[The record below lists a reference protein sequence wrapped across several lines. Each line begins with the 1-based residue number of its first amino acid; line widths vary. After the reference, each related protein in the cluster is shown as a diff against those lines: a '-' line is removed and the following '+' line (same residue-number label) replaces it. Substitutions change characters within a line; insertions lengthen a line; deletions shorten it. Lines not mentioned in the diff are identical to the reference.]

1 MGIGGVRMQEQL
13 PLIEGLPKLEV
24 KARPRSKYQQW
35 KLENNYRKADD
46 DKRCK
51 NCKNLISKM
60 AVCSSERNYYKCILL
75 GMSSS
80 PATDVRLS
88 NVCNNFTPKN
98 ADCQLCK
105 HLDCNTE
112 GQFVCGLDGDI
123 LDHEG
128 INCDR
133 FEEYI
138 ED

>member
-1 MGIGGVRMQEQL
+1 MEEQL
-13 PLIEGLPKLEV
+13 PLIEGLTKFEV

-35 KLENNYRKADD
+35 KLENNYRKADND
-46 DKRCK
+46 NKRCK
-51 NCKNLISKM
+51 NCKNRFITHSGAK
-60 AVCSSERNYYKCILL
+60 VYYKCILL

-80 PATDVRLS
+80 PATDIRLS
-88 NVCNNFTPKN
+88 NVCNLFTPKN

-123 LDHEG
+123 LDHAG
-128 INCDR
+128 IYCNL
-133 FEEYI
+133 FEELL

>member
-24 KARPRSKYQQW
+24 KAKPRSKYQQW
-35 KLENNYRKADD
+35 KLENNYRKATD

-51 NCKNLISKM
+51 NCKNMVEKDELNK
-60 AVCSSERNYYKCILL
+60 YYKCILL
-75 GMSSS
+75 GFSSS

-88 NVCNNFTPKN
+88 NVCNLFTPKN

-123 LDHEG
+123 LDHAG
-128 INCDR
+128 IYCNL
-133 FEEYI
+133 FEELL